1 MRKKNPISLSTFED
15 EYIVVGSYYTQTL
28 VVGINI
34 EWLWFAH
41 GIMSIL
47 YDNLSSIKHL
57 KESYSTF

>member
-34 EWLWFAH
+34 E
-41 GIMSIL
+41 
-47 YDNLSSIKHL
+47 
-57 KESYSTF
+57 